1 MVNKDKKIL
10 FIAVCNFLRDNRILE
25 KYCYNAAVYH
35 KIDLP
40 SDIRPDGRTKLI
52 FKRLL
57 REVNPFDSYQVYEF
71 INRFDTAFDWM
82 EAPEG
87 HDFWGEISN
96 KWRKEYTLYIK
107 KYENMRD
114 I

>member
-10 FIAVCNFLRDNRILE
+10 FIAVCDFLRENKILE

-35 KIDLP
+35 GIKFPEDARPVDKTKITFGAL
-40 SDIRPDGRTKLI
+40 IRY
-52 FKRLL
+52 
-57 REVNPFDSYQVYEF
+57 VNPFDSYQVDEF
-71 INRFDTAFDWM
+71 ISRFDTAFDWM
-82 EAPEG
+82 ETPEG
-87 HDFWGEISN
+87 HNFWDEISN
-96 KWRKEYTLYIK
+96 KWRKEHTLYIK